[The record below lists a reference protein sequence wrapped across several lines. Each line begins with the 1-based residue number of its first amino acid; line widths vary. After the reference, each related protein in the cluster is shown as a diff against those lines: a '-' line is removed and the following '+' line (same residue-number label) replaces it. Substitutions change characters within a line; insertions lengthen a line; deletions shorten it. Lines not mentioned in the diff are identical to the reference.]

1 MRARTL
7 DVDDFWDGIGNVN
20 GLKYFSQCIYSHD
33 PLDYVVIML
42 GINEL
47 KDKFNRTVDDIAKT
61 LEEKYVKHLQRDLAP
76 LLIKNPK
83 IIVVAPNEIDGELYN
98 GKSSFVK
105 GTNKSK
111 EFNEKFKEIADK
123 NGCLFVD
130 NANILAGCDGIH
142 LSAEGHKILAEK
154 LYHCI
159 SSEEKNKN
167 KG

>member
-76 LLIKNPK
+76 LLMLPRMRLTGNCIMENLRLSRGQTNQKSLMKNLRKLQTKMAVCLLTTQTSLPA
-83 IIVVAPNEIDGELYN
+83 VM
-98 GKSSFVK
+98 
-105 GTNKSK
+105 
-111 EFNEKFKEIADK
+111 EFISLLRDTKFWRK
-123 NGCLFVD
+123 NFIT
-130 NANILAGCDGIH
+130 A
-142 LSAEGHKILAEK
+142 
-154 LYHCI
+154 
-159 SSEEKNKN
+159 
-167 KG
+167 